1 MKGKKI
7 RVYSK
12 NDIDIKIFDMVF
24 YNSVL
29 ETIFHKL
36 KFKI

>member
-12 NDIDIKIFDMVF
+12 NDIDIKIFDTVF
-24 YNSVL
+24 YNSFL
-29 ETIFHKL
+29 ETLFDKND
-36 KFKI
+36 

>member
-7 RVYSK
+7 KVYSK
-12 NDIDIKIFDMVF
+12 NEIDIKIFDTVF

-29 ETIFHKL
+29 ETLFYK
-36 KFKI
+36 

>member
-7 RVYSK
+7 KVYSK

-29 ETIFHKL
+29 ETLFYK
-36 KFKI
+36 

>member
-12 NDIDIKIFDMVF
+12 NDIDIKIFDTIF

-29 ETIFHKL
+29 ETLFYK
-36 KFKI
+36 

>member
-7 RVYSK
+7 KVYSK
-12 NDIDIKIFDMVF
+12 NDIDIKIFDTIF

-29 ETIFHKL
+29 ETLFYK
-36 KFKI
+36 

>member
-29 ETIFHKL
+29 EILFYK
-36 KFKI
+36 

>member
-12 NDIDIKIFDMVF
+12 NDIDIRIFDTVF

-29 ETIFHKL
+29 EILFNK
-36 KFKI
+36 

>member
-12 NDIDIKIFDMVF
+12 NDIDIKIFDTVF
-24 YNSVL
+24 YNSIL
-29 ETIFHKL
+29 ETLFYKNE
-36 KFKI
+36 

>member
-7 RVYSK
+7 KVYSK
-12 NDIDIKIFDMVF
+12 NDIDIKIFDTVF

-29 ETIFHKL
+29 ETLFYK
-36 KFKI
+36 

>member
-12 NDIDIKIFDMVF
+12 NDIDIKIFDTVF

-29 ETIFHKL
+29 ETIFYK
-36 KFKI
+36 

>member
-12 NDIDIKIFDMVF
+12 NDIDIKIFDTVF

-29 ETIFHKL
+29 ETLFYKNG
-36 KFKI
+36 

>member
-12 NDIDIKIFDMVF
+12 NDIDIKIFDTVF

-29 ETIFHKL
+29 EILFYK
-36 KFKI
+36 

>member
-12 NDIDIKIFDMVF
+12 NDIDIKIFDTVF
-24 YNSVL
+24 YNSMIEIL
-29 ETIFHKL
+29 FYK
-36 KFKI
+36 

>member
-24 YNSVL
+24 YNSMIK
-29 ETIFHKL
+29 TIFLQK
-36 KFKI
+36 

>member
-29 ETIFHKL
+29 ETIFHK
-36 KFKI
+36 